1 MVLLKN
7 MLSKFFFILVLINLL
22 FGYSIFDHIR
32 DIKFSSSNFVSS
44 YDSEK
49 VSYNFSNPAC
59 NSNNNK
65 YLYSSFGSHFDGI
78 LKTQQFLFSLKTK
91 SSNNLNIA
99 ILRSSIDNINNTID
113 AWNDNGDGII
123 DVNEIDY
130 NQISMFDHN
139 TLGIIISQPFI
150 KNNFRFGLNSK
161 ISVSNLIG
169 EHAFYN
175 SFDFGVYRPIKK
187 INFGLVVKDILSYTY
202 WTTGFSEKNN
212 PSIVL
217 GSNFSISPIS
227 TNIDFDL
234 IKSEYFFGMG
244 YNYKSLCYIQLSNST
259 FEEFGLGLYINFE
272 KFNIGYSF
280 SIPKHNQLGLNQKIT
295 FGINKNILNN
305 YK

>member
-1 MVLLKN
+1 
-7 MLSKFFFILVLINLL
+7 MLSKFFFILVSINLL
-22 FGYSIFDHIR
+22 FGYSVFDHIR
-32 DIKFSSSNFVSS
+32 DIKFSSSNFISS
-44 YDSEK
+44 YDLDEK
-49 VSYNFSNPAC
+49 LYNFSNPAC
-59 NSNNNK
+59 NSNNN

-91 SSNNLNIA
+91 SANNLNIA

-130 NQISMFDHN
+130 NQISTFDHN
-139 TLGIIISQPFI
+139 TLGIILSQPFI
-150 KNNFRFGLNSK
+150 KNDFRFGVNSK
-161 ISVSNLIG
+161 ISISNLIG
-169 EHAFYN
+169 EHAFYS
-175 SFDFGVYRPIKK
+175 SFDFGIYKPIKK
-187 INFGLVVKDILSYTY
+187 TNFGLVFKDILSYTY
-202 WTTGFSEKNN
+202 WTTGFTEKHI
-212 PSIVL
+212 PSILL
-217 GSNFSISPIS
+217 GSNFSIAPIRV
-227 TNIDFDL
+227 NVDFDL

-259 FEEFGLGLYINFE
+259 FEKFSLGLYINFK

-280 SIPKHNQLGLNQKIT
+280 SIPKYDQLGLDQKIT